1 MKSKEKELL
10 IQIMSN
16 IDDIKFLLTEKEKSA
31 LKRSLQKIDELYEE
45 LLSNKRT
52 DHDPEISLCPK
63 CFCMTHTLRDNI
75 CGKCKKEKK

>member
-1 MKSKEKELL
+1 MKNKEKELL

-45 LLSNKRT
+45 LLSDKKI
-52 DHDPEISLCPK
+52 DPNEISPCPK
-63 CFCMTHTLRDNI
+63 CLCLTHTLRDSI
-75 CGKCKKEKK
+75 CGKCKREKK